1 MSANLE
7 VVHEINEFNR
17 YYTNL
22 SDVLNRHVTENN
34 LTLTA
39 LKVLTTLTQEEQCTA
54 SKLVDALG
62 IDGGYLS
69 RMLKA
74 FESEQLVSRKKSALD
89 GRTWYLQI
97 TAKGRKLLA
106 MMQETAGEQIRQ
118 LLEPIAPEQQQALAA
133 AMKTIRN
140 ILSDESN
147 ISTDDITWRYQ
158 LQPGDAGYLIY
169 MHGTIFAKE
178 AGYNL
183 EFETSV
189 TKNFGEFLE
198 AYNPSKDQVY
208 LALHGNQIVA
218 SIAVVWH
225 SRYAAQLKWFLVHPD
240 FRGMGL
246 GKKLLT
252 DAIANCREK
261 GYHKIY
267 LFSTQLQETANNMF
281 RKSGFR
287 KTGEKPQ
294 NLYGQHVT
302 EERYDMDL
310 V

>member
-1 MSANLE
+1 MSSNLE
-7 VVHEINEFNR
+7 VVQEISEFNR
-17 YYTNL
+17 YYTSL
-22 SDVLNRHVTENN
+22 SETLNRHVSENN

-39 LKVLTTLTQEEQCTA
+39 LRVLHTLTAEDQCTA
-54 SKLVDALG
+54 GKLVENLK

-74 FESEQLVSRKKSALD
+74 FESEQLLSRKKSALD

-97 TAKGRKLLA
+97 TAKGRKLLD

-118 LLEPIAPEQQQALAA
+118 LLEPIPGEQQQALAA
-133 AMKTIRN
+133 AMKTIRH
-140 ILSDESN
+140 ILSEEN
-147 ISTDDITWRYQ
+147 RITADDISWRYQ

-169 MHGTIFAKE
+169 MHGTLYAKE
-178 AGYNL
+178 LGYNL
-183 EFETSV
+183 EFDTNV
-189 TKNFGEFLE
+189 CKNFAEFLE

-246 GKKLLT
+246 GRKLMA
-252 DAIANCREK
+252 DAISNCREK
-261 GYHKIY
+261 GYHKVY
-267 LFSTQLQETANNMF
+267 LFSTNLAETANAMF
-281 RKSGFR
+281 RKAGFR
-287 KTGEKPQ
+287 KTGEKPVG
-294 NLYGQHVT
+294 LYGKHMN

>member
-97 TAKGRKLLA
+97 TAKGRKLLE

-189 TKNFGEFLE
+189 TKNFSEFLE

-246 GKKLLT
+246 GKKLLA